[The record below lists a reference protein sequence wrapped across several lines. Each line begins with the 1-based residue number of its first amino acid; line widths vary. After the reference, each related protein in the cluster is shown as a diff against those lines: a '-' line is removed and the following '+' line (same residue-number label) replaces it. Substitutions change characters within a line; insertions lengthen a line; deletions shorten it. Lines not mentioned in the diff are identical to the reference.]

1 MDHTLQSSLIAS
13 SSFSLAHPASY
24 HCCFD
29 HLKYAHLDGHLLMI
43 LHPFTRTILYP
54 KLAYFHQY
62 LFYRC
67 LSLLH
72 FIFLFCSQIAHFYRA
87 HLLLLLF
94 KKNSATILLS
104 RSFCSHRSTHYDF
117 LNEYLPIF
125 QIEEDFVKCLHTLQ
139 SPHVLK
145 VEFH

>member
-29 HLKYAHLDGHLLMI
+29 HLKYGHLDDRLLI
-43 LHPFTRTILYP
+43 IFHPFTRTFLCL
-54 KLAYFHQY
+54 KLAYFHRY

-67 LSLLH
+67 LYLH
-72 FIFLFCSQIAHFYRA
+72 FICLFCSQIAHFYRA
-87 HLLLLLF
+87 HRLLLLF

-104 RSFCSHRSTHYDF
+104 RSFCSHRFAHYDF

-125 QIEEDFVKCLHTLQ
+125 
-139 SPHVLK
+139 
-145 VEFH
+145 